1 MSESAIEFVETW
13 VDDKIEEMDAPPTDI
28 EALAKTLATE
38 CIAEAQNGGVTQSDI
53 NDTFDDLA
61 AFIAAEIEEAF
72 DRSDRPDEDS
82 SLVEDDD
89 ARLVNGDEDQ
99 DEDDEN
105 EEDAKKDA

>member
-13 VDDKIEEMDAPPTDI
+13 VDNKIEEMDAPPKDI

-72 DRSDRPDEDS
+72 DRNDRSDEDS

-89 ARLVNGDEDQ
+89 ARLVNGNE
-99 DEDDEN
+99 DEDDEDN
-105 EEDAKKDA
+105 EDAKKDA

>member
-13 VDDKIEEMDAPPTDI
+13 VDDKIEEMDAPPTNI

-38 CIAEAQNGGVTQSDI
+38 CIAEAQNGGLTQSDI

-72 DRSDRPDEDS
+72 DRSDRSDEDL
-82 SLVEDDD
+82 SLVADDD
-89 ARLVNGDEDQ
+89 ARLVNGDD
-99 DEDDEN
+99 DEDDE
-105 EEDAKKDA
+105 DAEKKDA

>member
-13 VDDKIEEMDAPPTDI
+13 VDDKIEEMDAPPTNI

-38 CIAEAQNGGVTQSDI
+38 CIAEAQNGGLTQSDI

-72 DRSDRPDEDS
+72 DRGDRSDEDS
-82 SLVEDDD
+82 SLVADDD
-89 ARLVNGDEDQ
+89 TRLVNGDD
-99 DEDDEN
+99 DEDDE
-105 EEDAKKDA
+105 DAEKKDA

>member
-13 VDDKIEEMDAPPTDI
+13 VDDKIEEMDAPPTNI

-38 CIAEAQNGGVTQSDI
+38 CIAEAQNGGLTQSDI

-72 DRSDRPDEDS
+72 DTDDRSDDGFN
-82 SLVEDDD
+82 LVDDDD
-89 ARLVNGDEDQ
+89 ARLVDDKDDGEKD
-99 DEDDEN
+99 DDETK
-105 EEDAKKDA
+105 A

>member
-13 VDDKIEEMDAPPTDI
+13 VDDKIEEMDAPPTNI

-38 CIAEAQNGGVTQSDI
+38 CIAEAQNGGLTQSDI

-72 DRSDRPDEDS
+72 DMTDRSDGGLD
-82 SLVEDDD
+82 LVDDDD
-89 ARLVNGDEDQ
+89 ARLVDGKDDDED
-99 DEDDEN
+99 EKDDE
-105 EEDAKKDA
+105 EKKA

>member
-38 CIAEAQNGGVTQSDI
+38 CIAEAQNDGLTQSDI

-72 DRSDRPDEDS
+72 DRDDRPDEDS

-89 ARLVNGDEDQ
+89 ARLVNGDEE
-99 DEDDEN
+99 EDDEN
-105 EEDAKKDA
+105 EEDDKKDA

>member
-1 MSESAIEFVETW
+1 MSESAIEFVQTW
-13 VDDKIEEMDAPPTDI
+13 VDDKIEEMDALPTNI

-72 DRSDRPDEDS
+72 DRNDRSDEDS
-82 SLVEDDD
+82 SLVEEDD
-89 ARLVNGDEDQ
+89 ARLVNGDED
-99 DEDDEN
+99 EDDEDN
-105 EEDAKKDA
+105 EDAKKDA